1 MRPVYHE
8 IGLSLQQ
15 NACGSVFP
23 NGVPDPTIQRNT
35 SRLTNSNEF
44 FFMVIG
50 IDEEAHV
57 FGLDP
62 IECTFTGTLAT
73 YSFVLLFKK
82 DCVGHGI
89 KKRLTDEEG
98 PICD

>member
-1 MRPVYHE
+1 
-8 IGLSLQQ
+8 
-15 NACGSVFP
+15 
-23 NGVPDPTIQRNT
+23 
-35 SRLTNSNEF
+35 
-44 FFMVIG
+44 MVIG